1 MKSNQPAFQRRF
13 TPKEGGEGLPKIA
26 YTRRLC
32 LKRGTL
38 RFIKDREITVEVN
51 ERVQNSFIKVLK
63 KTAISFSFIKLTLL

>member
-51 ERVQNSFIKVLK
+51 ERVQNSFIKVFK
-63 KTAISFSFIKLTLL
+63 KNLLYHFHLLN

>member
-38 RFIKDREITVEVN
+38 GADH
-51 ERVQNSFIKVLK
+51 
-63 KTAISFSFIKLTLL
+63 LTLEGGGG

>member
-38 RFIKDREITVEVN
+38 RFIRDREITVEVN
-51 ERVQNSFIKVLK
+51 ERVQNSFNKVFK
-63 KTAISFSFIKLTLL
+63 KNCSIIFIY

>member
-13 TPKEGGEGLPKIA
+13 TPKEGGEGLSKIA

-51 ERVQNSFIKVLK
+51 ERVQNSFIKVFK
-63 KTAISFSFIKLTLL
+63 KKLLYHFHLLN

>member
-13 TPKEGGEGLPKIA
+13 TPKERGEGLPKIA

-51 ERVQNSFIKVLK
+51 ERVQNSFIKVFK
-63 KTAISFSFIKLTLL
+63 KNCSIIFIY